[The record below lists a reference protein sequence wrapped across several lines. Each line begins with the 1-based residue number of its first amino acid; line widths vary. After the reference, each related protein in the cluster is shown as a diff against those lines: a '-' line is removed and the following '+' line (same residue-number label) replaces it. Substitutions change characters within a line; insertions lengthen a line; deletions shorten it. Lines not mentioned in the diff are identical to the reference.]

1 MGEPMIHKQ
10 RSLLFLIVILAVFL
24 LAYVAVGQESILSFT
39 LLPQKVGIA
48 PGGTATLQILID
60 NKSMHPADDIAMS
73 LVDADGFA
81 LDPAKAEI
89 KVVQPFGKARLDLNL
104 VAAPDVAIG
113 THDLTLQ
120 IIYTYCIEVSCF
132 QIVDEV
138 SIPVLVTTISI
149 GPATVKKVRSIPPWV
164 MPAVVGLIVVAGI
177 GLWRFAVV
185 RLPLYI
191 ALFMIVAGGLAYG
204 VILGQHEQAQ
214 GIAAVLCTSCVGIEE
229 APHEEPALSENAL
242 SALTR
247 LDTDVKLIVFYAPW
261 CHTCPYAE
269 AMVQQMADA
278 TDHITY
284 EFVNVDTNRDLAAS
298 NGVIRSKRTIVPAIL
313 RVDTGEVIFG
323 IENLEERLLGLL
335 EVGS

>member
-1 MGEPMIHKQ
+1 MIHRHTKALL
-10 RSLLFLIVILAVFL
+10 SITVLAVLLFAC
-24 LAYVAVGQESILSFT
+24 VAVGQEAILSFT
-39 LLPQKVGIA
+39 HSPEKVEIA
-48 PGGTATLQILID
+48 PGGTATLRLSID
-60 NKSMHPADDIAMS
+60 NKSLHPADDIAVS
-73 LVDADGFA
+73 LIDADGFA
-81 LDPAKAEI
+81 LDPAEADI
-89 KVVQPFGKARLDLNL
+89 KVIQPFGKAMLDLNL
-104 VAAPDVAIG
+104 VAAPDTAIG

-120 IIYTYCIEVSCF
+120 VIYTYCIEVSCF

-138 SIPVLVTTISI
+138 SVPVLVTTASI
-149 GPATVKKVRSIPPWV
+149 GPATVMRVRSIAPWLI
-164 MPAVVGLIVVAGI
+164 PALAGVVLLVCI
-177 GLWRFAVV
+177 GLWRFAGLRV
-185 RLPLYI
+185 PLYF
-191 ALFMIVAGGLAYG
+191 ALFVVVIVGLAYG

-229 APHEEPALSENAL
+229 APHEEAALSENAL
-242 SALTR
+242 SALAR

-298 NGVIRSKRTIVPAIL
+298 NGVIRSKRTVVPAIL

-323 IENLEERLLGLL
+323 IENLEERLLDLL
-335 EVGS
+335 GVGS

>member
-1 MGEPMIHKQ
+1 V
-10 RSLLFLIVILAVFL
+10 RSRYNETILALTFIFFLIVVGAVAL
-24 LAYVAVGQESILSFT
+24 GQESILSFT
-39 LLPQKVGIA
+39 MSPEKIEIS
-48 PGGTATLQILID
+48 PGGTTSFQLSID
-60 NKSMHPADDIAMS
+60 NKSLHPADDIAVR
-73 LVDADGFA
+73 LVDAAGFS
-81 LDPAKAEI
+81 LHPAESDI
-89 KVVQPFGKARLDLNL
+89 KVIQPFGKNTLDLNL
-104 VAAPDVAIG
+104 VAAPNVVIG
-113 THDLTLQ
+113 THDLRLQ
-120 IIYTYCIEVSCF
+120 VIYTYCIEVSCF

-138 SIPVLVTTISI
+138 SVPVLVTTISI
-149 GPATVKKVRSIPPWV
+149 GPATVKKVRSIPRWV
-164 MPAVVGLIVVAGI
+164 MPAVVGLIVLAGI
-177 GLWRFAVV
+177 GLWRFAGV

-247 LDTDVKLIVFYAPW
+247 LDTDVRLIVFYAPW

-284 EFVNVDTNRDLAAS
+284 ELVNVDTNRDLAAS
-298 NGVIRSKRTIVPAIL
+298 NGVIRSNRTIVPAIL
-313 RVDTGEVIFG
+313 RVDTDEVIFG
-323 IENLEERLLGLL
+323 IENLEARLLGLL
-335 EVGS
+335 KVGQ

>member
-60 NKSMHPADDIAMS
+60 NKSMHPADD
-73 LVDADGFA
+73 
-81 LDPAKAEI
+81 

-164 MPAVVGLIVVAGI
+164 MPAVVGLIVLAGI

>member
-1 MGEPMIHKQ
+1 
-10 RSLLFLIVILAVFL
+10 
-24 LAYVAVGQESILSFT
+24 
-39 LLPQKVGIA
+39 
-48 PGGTATLQILID
+48 GGTATLQISID
-60 NKSMHPADDIAMS
+60 NKSLHPADDIAVS
-73 LVDADGFA
+73 LVDADGFS
-81 LDPAKAEI
+81 LDPTESDI
-89 KVVQPFGKARLDLNL
+89 KVIQPFDKDTLDLNL
-104 VAAPDVAIG
+104 VASPEVVIG

-132 QIVDEV
+132 QIVNEV
-138 SIPVLVTTISI
+138 SVSLLVTTISI

-164 MPAVVGLIVVAGI
+164 MPTVVGLIVLAGI
-177 GLWRFAVV
+177 GLWRLAGV

-191 ALFMIVAGGLAYG
+191 ALFVIVAGGLAYG

-229 APHEEPALSENAL
+229 APREEPALSENAL

-247 LDTDVKLIVFYAPW
+247 LDTDVRLIVFYAPW

-269 AMVQQMADA
+269 AMVQQIADA

-298 NGVIRSKRTIVPAIL
+298 NGVIRSNRTVVPAIL
-313 RVDTGEVIFG
+313 RVDTREVIFG

-335 EVGS
+335 EVGQ

>member
-1 MGEPMIHKQ
+1 MIHKQ
-10 RSLLFLIVILAVFL
+10 RSLLFLIAILAVFL
-24 LAYVAVGQESILSFT
+24 LACVAVGQESILSFT
-39 LLPQKVGIA
+39 LFPEKVEIP
-48 PGGTATLQILID
+48 PGGTATLQLLID
-60 NKSMHPADDIAMS
+60 NKSLHPADDIAVS

-89 KVVQPFGKARLDLNL
+89 KIVQPFGKETLDLNL
-104 VAAPDVAIG
+104 VALPYAAIG

-132 QIVDEV
+132 QIVDSV
-138 SIPVLVTTISI
+138 NIPVLVTTASI
-149 GPATVKKVRSIPPWV
+149 GPTTVVRARSIPKWV
-164 MPAVVGLIVVAGI
+164 IPMIGGILLLGAIV
-177 GLWRFAVV
+177 LWRFADM

-191 ALFMIVAGGLAYG
+191 ALFVIAVGGLAYG

-229 APHEEPALSENAL
+229 APHEEPALSDDAL
-242 SALTR
+242 SALAR

-269 AMVQQMADA
+269 AIVLQMAGA

-284 EFVNVDTNRDLAAS
+284 EFVNVDTNRDLAMS
-298 NGVIRSKRTIVPAIL
+298 SGVIRSKRTIVPTIL
-313 RVDTGEVIFG
+313 SVDTGEVIFG
-323 IENLEERLLGLL
+323 IENLEARLLNLL
-335 EVGS
+335 GVGS

>member
-1 MGEPMIHKQ
+1 MIHKQ
-10 RSLLFLIVILAVFL
+10 GSLLFLIVILAVFL
-24 LAYVAVGQESILSFT
+24 FAYVAVGQESILSFT
-39 LLPQKVGIA
+39 LFPEKVEIP
-48 PGGTATLQILID
+48 PGGTATLQLLID
-60 NKSMHPADDIAMS
+60 NKSLHPADDIAVS

-89 KVVQPFGKARLDLNL
+89 KIVQPFGKETLDLNL
-104 VAAPDVAIG
+104 VALPYAAIG

-132 QIVDEV
+132 QIVDSV
-138 SIPVLVTTISI
+138 NIPVLVTTASI
-149 GPATVKKVRSIPPWV
+149 GPTTVVRARSIPKWV
-164 MPAVVGLIVVAGI
+164 IPMIGGILLLGAIV
-177 GLWRFAVV
+177 LWRFADM

-191 ALFMIVAGGLAYG
+191 ALFVIAVGGLAYG

-229 APHEEPALSENAL
+229 APHEEPALSDDAL
-242 SALTR
+242 SALAR

-269 AMVQQMADA
+269 AIVLQMAGA

-284 EFVNVDTNRDLAAS
+284 EFVNVDTNRDLAMS
-298 NGVIRSKRTIVPAIL
+298 SGVIRSKRTIVPTIL
-313 RVDTGEVIFG
+313 SVDTGEVIFG
-323 IENLEERLLGLL
+323 IENLEARLLNLL
-335 EVGS
+335 GVGS